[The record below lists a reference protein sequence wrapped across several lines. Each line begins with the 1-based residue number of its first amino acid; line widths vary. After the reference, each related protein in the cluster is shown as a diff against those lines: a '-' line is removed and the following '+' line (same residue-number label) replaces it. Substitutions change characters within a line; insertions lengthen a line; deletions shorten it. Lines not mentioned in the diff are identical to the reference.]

1 MGDPPPTSHTPPP
14 RRRDSERHFPGKE
27 LYCPSPG
34 RETASLRAAEGESAK
49 GVPHAPGGVQ
59 ASSWSPGS
67 FAPSRV
73 LRHGH
78 L

>member
-1 MGDPPPTSHTPPP
+1 MGDPPTSHTQPP
-14 RRRDSERHFPGKE
+14 RRRESKRHFPGKR
-27 LYCPSPG
+27 LYCQSPG
-34 RETASLRAAEGESAK
+34 RERAGLRAAEGESAK
-49 GVPHAPGGVQ
+49 GVPHGSGGVQ

-67 FAPSRV
+67 FGPSRV

>member
-1 MGDPPPTSHTPPP
+1 MGDPPPPAPS
-14 RRRDSERHFPGKE
+14 RQGEESERHFLGKE
-27 LYCPSPG
+27 LYCLSLV
-34 RETASLRAAEGESAK
+34 RERAGLRAAKGELAK
-49 GVPHAPGGVQ
+49 GVPHGPSGVQ

-67 FAPSRV
+67 SGPIRV